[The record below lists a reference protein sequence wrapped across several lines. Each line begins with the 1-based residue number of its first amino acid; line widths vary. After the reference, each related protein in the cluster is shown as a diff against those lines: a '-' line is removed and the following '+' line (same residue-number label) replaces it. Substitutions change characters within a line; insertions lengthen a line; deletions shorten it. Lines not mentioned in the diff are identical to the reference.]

1 MATVLQFAAPGTA
14 MLCQDR
20 WVQTLSVLETLPSGW
35 HGVFLLVTAFRRF
48 LRSSWCRFGATGST
62 WGYLRS
68 SIGSWGHMRAVS
80 GHGVLLGLS
89 TGQLGVT
96 GCISGSRGRIGFVLG
111 SWKHRGAMYVKRG
124 FMGSLRNHPGATKP
138 LIIFAWRVCRGVI
151 LGPRWVHR
159 PILGSR
165 GYPMPS
171 FQSRRTGSQTAQ
183 VSPTLDGG
191 AGETR
196 QFCSPKLPCR
206 PVVVLSLH
214 CRSHASR
221 QPFLPFS
228 PPPPPPP
235 LSAPPPLPLPP
246 FRPPPPP
253 SPIQRTFHASGSSTC
268 GPSGQVRMWAH
279 ANLGTPVTRS
289 VLHP

>member
-1 MATVLQFAAPGTA
+1 
-14 MLCQDR
+14 MLMSSGLLRGSGVQEEEEERRTGSDRTGKRWRRRTRRGRGQSRRMMTMMMICEDR
-20 WVQTLSVLETLPSGW
+20 WVQTLSVLKTLPSGW
-35 HGVFLLVTAFRRF
+35 HGVFLLVIAFRRF

-191 AGETR
+191 
-196 QFCSPKLPCR
+196 
-206 PVVVLSLH
+206 
-214 CRSHASR
+214 
-221 QPFLPFS
+221 
-228 PPPPPPP
+228 
-235 LSAPPPLPLPP
+235 
-246 FRPPPPP
+246 
-253 SPIQRTFHASGSSTC
+253 C
-268 GPSGQVRMWAH
+268 G
-279 ANLGTPVTRS
+279 
-289 VLHP
+289 